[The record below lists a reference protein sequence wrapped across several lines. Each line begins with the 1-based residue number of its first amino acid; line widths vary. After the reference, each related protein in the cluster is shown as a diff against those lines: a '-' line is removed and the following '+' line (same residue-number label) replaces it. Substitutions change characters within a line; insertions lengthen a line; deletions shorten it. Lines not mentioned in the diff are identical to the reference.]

1 MGEVQEGAWV
11 GEDRARGKPGGVG
24 VLEPVRALL
33 HFTPSAAQ
41 DTEEARMGAHL
52 QLRKHNMVA
61 T

>member
-1 MGEVQEGAWV
+1 MGEVQEGEWV
-11 GEDRARGKPGGVG
+11 GEDRARGEPGGVG

-33 HFTPSAAQ
+33 HFTPSAAR
-41 DTEEARMGAHL
+41 DTEATMGAHL